1 MRDPEPETGLNFN
14 LLMPFALL
22 AVLLV
27 VPFSIN
33 SFMHSLAGSKRLA
46 NPVVM
51 SIPIDVT
58 AITLP
63 TEVKQFESFEIALSL
78 STKHLANF
86 LNEIVSISSEGTSIQ
101 GITGVVS
108 PSMKA
113 EIAGEHFTIDKQGPQ
128 EQLHVHNDITRWTW
142 RVTPESSGKQELT
155 FHLHLLTQH
164 NGEQHLKVVD
174 LADASLIV
182 QANPSEWLKRHW
194 IWIALLAVLPIAA
207 WMFRQR
213 HIRRSQ

>member
-63 TEVKQFESFEIALSL
+63 AEVKQFESFEVALNL
-78 STKHLANF
+78 STKHLAKF

-128 EQLHVHNDITRWTW
+128 EQLHVYSDISRWTW

-164 NGEQHLKVVD
+164 NGEQHLKIID

-194 IWIALLAVLPIAA
+194 IWITLLAMLPVAA
-207 WMFRQR
+207 WIFRQR
-213 HIRRSQ
+213 YTHRPQ

>member
-1 MRDPEPETGLNFN
+1 MRDTEPETGLNFN

-33 SFMHSLAGSKRLA
+33 AFMHSLAGSKRLS

-51 SIPIDVT
+51 RIPIDIT

-63 TEVKQFESFEIALSL
+63 AEIKQFETFEVTLNL
-78 STKHLANF
+78 STKNLANF

-113 EIAGEHFTIDKQGPQ
+113 EIAGEHFTIEKQGPQ
-128 EQLHVHNDITRWTW
+128 EQLHVYNDITRWTW

-174 LADASLIV
+174 LADANLIV

-194 IWIALLAVLPIAA
+194 GWIALLAVLPIAG
-207 WMFRQR
+207 WVFRRR
-213 HIRRSQ
+213 HAHRPQ